1 MRKWSNL
8 QRFGQSKVE
17 EAFLVHKTLIKI
29 ILSSNLMGPNLTG
42 AEGQVFGIGCEIFT
56 VAGPVILQGI
66 YSPWNK
72 KFFVVLRV

>member
-1 MRKWSNL
+1 
-8 QRFGQSKVE
+8 
-17 EAFLVHKTLIKI
+17 
-29 ILSSNLMGPNLTG
+29 MGPNLTG